1 MADRDPEDT
10 TTLVQTIGR
19 WQILF
24 YGLGSMLG
32 AGVYSLI
39 GKAAG
44 VLGNAVWL
52 AFVAAM
58 IAALLT
64 GLSYAS
70 VGSRYPKA
78 GGAAY
83 VTERASR
90 KPWLSY
96 VVGIAVTM
104 SGLTSMAT
112 GLQAIAETLS
122 KHAGIGIPVKLLAI
136 LLALLVGAVIYR
148 GIRESMWANLVCT
161 VI

>member
-1 MADRDPEDT
+1 MDDSQTA
-10 TTLVQTIGR
+10 LKQTIGP

-32 AGVYSLI
+32 AGVYVLI

-44 VLGNAVWL
+44 ILGNAVWM
-52 AFVAAM
+52 AFIAAM
-58 IAALLT
+58 IAAILT

-83 VTERASR
+83 VTQRATR
-90 KPWLSY
+90 RPWLSY
-96 VVGIAVTM
+96 AVGIAVMM

-112 GLQAIAETLS
+112 GLQAIAENLIS
-122 KHAGIGIPVKLLAI
+122 NFGLPLPVKALAV
-136 LLALLVGAVIYR
+136 LLALGLGAI
-148 GIRESMWANLVCT
+148 I
-161 VI
+161 

>member
-1 MADRDPEDT
+1 MAHPDESPK
-10 TTLVQTIGR
+10 LAQTIGP

-32 AGVYSLI
+32 AGVYALI

-44 VLGNAVWL
+44 SLGNAVWL

-70 VGSRYPKA
+70 LGSRYPKA

-83 VTERASR
+83 ITERATG
-90 KPWLSY
+90 KAWLSY
-96 VVGIAVTM
+96 AVGIAVMM

-112 GLQAIAETLS
+112 GLQAIAENLVV
-122 KHAGIGIPVKLLAI
+122 KLEIPIPIKLLAI
-136 LLALLVGAVIYR
+136 LIAVLIGAVIYR
-148 GIRESMWANLVCT
+148 GIRESMWANL
-161 VI
+161 